1 MKTTALLA
9 SLLFFSLFTACAKT
23 ATRTDSAATVNAAES
38 ETYLD
43 ASFVETTG
51 DNKVLL
57 RCTGQGADLAAATL
71 HARKSCLLWLA
82 KKRLAQTPEEKNRL
96 AAKTPELLKQVER
109 LVAKARPG
117 TRTGPGRFVS
127 KIRRSDGVQVTLMTQ
142 VDESS
147 LRKLLTEWKV
157 LDNLALPGGRKLRLV
172 LLPAG
177 PNDKHAI
184 QFASGVLLKAL
195 EHLPVEWL
203 DLPAPSTT
211 DHAENLKAAKAATA
225 DLLIELATEERK
237 NGESVAFAVTI
248 KVSELAKGT
257 IGASTNAQGVAR
269 YAMQPGAKN
278 SALLEP
284 INDAAAK
291 LVPQMRTLIRQFAKP

>member
-1 MKTTALLA
+1 MKTTTLLA
-9 SLLFFSLFTACAKT
+9 SLLVFSLFTACAKT

-157 LDNLALPGGRKLRLV
+157 LDNLALPGGRKLRLI
-172 LLPAG
+172 LLPSG
-177 PNDKHAI
+177 PGDKHAI
-184 QFASGVLLKAL
+184 KFARAVLFEKL

-203 DLPAPSTT
+203 DLPAPQA
-211 DHAENLKAAKAATA
+211 DNLKAAKNANA
-225 DLLIELATEERK
+225 DLLIELTSEERK
-237 NGESVAFAVTI
+237 EGESVAFAVTL
-248 KVSELAKGT
+248 KVSDLAKGT
-257 IGASTNAQGVAR
+257 LGASTSAQGNAR
-269 YAMQPGAKN
+269 HAKQPGARN